1 MYFFIASFIIMISA
15 SLITIRVLTAYSHF
29 PLSVNAFTACLVV
42 VGWSSPLLV
51 GFIRRYNLLEGEAFN
66 YFHWLAYALFGFVF
80 ILFCLLMARD
90 FLWFAGYKI
99 AQLGNFVRPWMA
111 PKAEASLNT
120 ANFFTLLIA
129 LLLSVYALYEGMQ
142 TPRLVEITLQSPKI
156 STPSDIIIL
165 SDFHVNRTTPVKQI
179 RRLVARIKGF
189 RPDAVLI
196 VGDLVDDRVS
206 AMEPQIEA
214 LTQIKA
220 KYGTYLVLGN
230 HEFYSGLSQWLPTFR
245 KMGYLLLYNDGVSIP
260 ELNLYI
266 CGVPDANTTR
276 FANSVMRPNL
286 YETMRHAHPEE
297 YKILLTHTPSF
308 AKDIY
313 TGAVD
318 LAVSGHTHGGQ
329 IFPFHF
335 LSKHANQFLSGM
347 YDVKDM
353 KLYVS
358 NGYGYWGPP
367 MRLFAPSELVLL
379 LLEPAPSAK

>member
-29 PLSVNAFTACLVV
+29 PISINAFTACLVV
-42 VGWSSPLLV
+42 LGWSAPLIIGLV
-51 GFIRRYNLLEGEAFN
+51 RRYNLLEGEAFN

-99 AQLGNFVRPWMA
+99 AHLGNFVRPWMN
-111 PKAEASLNT
+111 PKAETSLNI
-120 ANFFTLLIA
+120 ANLFTLIIA
-129 LLLSVYALYEGMQ
+129 LLLSVYALYEGMK
-142 TPRLVEITLQSPKI
+142 TPRLVEVTLQSPKI
-156 STPSDIIIL
+156 NTPTDIVIL
-165 SDFHVNRTTPVKQI
+165 SDFHVDRTTPVKRIKQ
-179 RRLVARIKGF
+179 LSSRIKGL
-189 RPDAVLI
+189 RPDVVLI
-196 VGDLVDDRVS
+196 AGDLVDDRVS
-206 AMEPQIEA
+206 AMGEQIEA
-214 LTQIKA
+214 LKQIKA

-230 HEFYSGLSQWLPTFR
+230 HEFYSGLSQWLPTFQR
-245 KMGYLLLYNDGVSIP
+245 LNYRLLYNDGASIP
-260 ELNLYI
+260 SLNLYI
-266 CGVPDANTTR
+266 GGIPDVNTTR
-276 FANSVMRPNL
+276 FSNSIMRPNL
-286 YETMRHAHPEE
+286 YGTMRHSRPEE
-297 YKILLTHTPSF
+297 YKILLTHNPSYV
-308 AKDIY
+308 KDIY
-313 TGAVD
+313 KGAVD

-358 NGYGYWGPP
+358 NGYGYWGPS

-379 LLEPAPSAK
+379 HLEPQK